1 MIGSVRLSLQPKYLI
16 FDLCQIFFLFPQF
29 AQGFPLIAKVL
40 KRIRGQ
46 DVSTTGAN
54 TQRQNDPYHERVRS
68 LLYLSLLER
77 LGNQNLRKQ

>member
-46 DVSTTGAN
+46 FMILVFLVN
-54 TQRQNDPYHERVRS
+54 IQRIRGLVHDS
-68 LLYLSLLER
+68 CLSCEYSILWE
-77 LGNQNLRKQ
+77 GIEFIK